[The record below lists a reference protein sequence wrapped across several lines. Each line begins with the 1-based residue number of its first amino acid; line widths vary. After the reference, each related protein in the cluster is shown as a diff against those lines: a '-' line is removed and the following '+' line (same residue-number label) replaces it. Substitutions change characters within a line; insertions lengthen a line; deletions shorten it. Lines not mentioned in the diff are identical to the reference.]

1 MTATKRR
8 KARRA
13 TSDNVVRTFPPAQA
27 LRMWGPS
34 VDMWLEGAASE
45 VEAGQCSTAM
55 LIERLNALKDK
66 LEGADVRGIPGKVT
80 VGEYELRNIHTLALS
95 LYRHFGELE
104 QASDSAI
111 SLFGTIKRG
120 GW

>member
-13 TSDNVVRTFPPAQA
+13 TGDNEVRILPPAQA

-34 VDMWLEGAASE
+34 VDMWLDRSTNE
-45 VEAGQCSTAM
+45 VEAGQCSTLM
-55 LIERLNALKDK
+55 LIERLDALKANLD
-66 LEGADVRGIPGKVT
+66 GADVRGIPGKVT
-80 VGEYELRNIHTLALS
+80 VGEYELRNIRTLALS
-95 LYRHFGELE
+95 LYRHFGEME
-104 QASDSAI
+104 QASHSAT

-120 GW
+120 GR